1 MVNIRRRLNRKKKG
15 NKIGAR
21 LDHILYLLFDSTT
34 IWNGM
39 EERRKNYD
47 HTSAKDDDGEDDDLF
62 WVGYISSRL
71 FTFEERKQQKPPK

>member
-1 MVNIRRRLNRKKKG
+1 
-15 NKIGAR
+15 
-21 LDHILYLLFDSTT
+21 
-34 IWNGM
+34 M

-71 FTFEERKQQKPPK
+71 FTFEERKQQKTPK